1 MSLIN
6 VSPADLEAFLAV
18 AESGSFSRSA
28 ARLGLSQ
35 PAVSAR
41 IKHLEDV
48 LGVTLF
54 HRTSRRVAIS
64 ESGERLRVRLERTM
78 GDLRRLLDEFDA
90 EANLRKGRVKIGA
103 SPSVAASFLPEAIA
117 RFNARFPDIE
127 ITLLDDFYGRDL
139 ERLAKG
145 DVDFAVIPLDQ
156 PIEPF
161 QFELLLRDSFSPIV
175 PNGHRLARKKRVTLA
190 DLAAEPLV
198 TMPPESAAWAT
209 LKSAFGKAGLAFHPR
224 FQTQSSLSVVAM
236 VRAGLAVGFV
246 TQLGAAQVLTSGVT
260 QLTLSD
266 GEIGRDVGIATVEGR
281 SLPRAASTFC
291 KVLREVAPGRGVEAR
306 MAPSKSR

>member
-78 GDLRRLLDEFDA
+78 GELRRLLDEFDA
-90 EANLRKGRVKIGA
+90 EASLRKGRVKIGA

-117 RFNARFPDIE
+117 RFNSRFPDIE

-145 DVDFAVIPLDQ
+145 DVDFAVIPFDQ
-156 PIEPF
+156 PMEQF
-161 QFELLLRDSFSPIV
+161 RFELLLRDSFSPIV
-175 PNGHRLARKKRVTLA
+175 ANGHRLAARKRVTLA

-209 LKSAFGKAGLAFHPR
+209 LKSAFGKSGLPFHPR

-246 TQLGAAQVLTSGVT
+246 TRLGAAQVLTSGVT
-260 QLTLSD
+260 QLALSD
-266 GEIGRDVGIATVEGR
+266 CEIGRDVGIATVEGR
-281 SLPRAASTFC
+281 SLPRAASMFC
-291 KVLREVAPGRGVEAR
+291 KVLREVIPARRANAERGRAAR
-306 MAPSKSR
+306 